1 MKSNETETSGLFE
14 PLVNCCD
21 RLMNDESISDARLGG
36 SFSAGKRRPTR
47 ACSGRRAILSNFS
60 CRTSEPLR
68 LTAGRHLSL
77 ERVASAKL
85 QRPCPR
91 PAATAT
97 SSTKALFCFFLC
109 PCFFFFSFSAEF
121 SSRKALSLQPFIF
134 WPFSALVSGQC
145 LSDSFFLRLVHL
157 TLQNWGCP
165 TALNEQRQQGIPRP
179 SATKQVYRPIYAL
192 CNTVVRILKE
202 KKTHWADCFVELS
215 MM

>member
-145 LSDSFFLRLVHL
+145 LSDSFFFTARSSYVTKLRLSDCPQRTTTTRNPPPLCYQTGLSPHL
-157 TLQNWGCP
+157 CIMQHSR
-165 TALNEQRQQGIPRP
+165 EDIER
-179 SATKQVYRPIYAL
+179 
-192 CNTVVRILKE
+192 